1 MFLSLAQNVGLILAA
16 ALMQRFILDR
26 WPASSRRGQLMS
38 GLLFGAAA
46 VMAMSLA
53 YTLQSGIFFDART
66 VVLATGALFGGVVVA
81 LVSALVAV
89 SYRLFYLGGPGAW
102 VGVAIIITAVAAGCI
117 ARYACNRRVVAL
129 RDWQFLALGLV
140 VHLLCL
146 AWFVFLPLDYVND
159 VLLGLAPVYVP
170 LLTLATLAMSV
181 VLRELNAMRNYEQSL
196 LESRSR
202 IRYLF
207 ENAAV
212 ALYEEDFSDL
222 LAALEALR
230 ASGVDDIRR
239 YLTEWPDEV
248 ERLAA
253 LIRVIQV
260 NPAAVALFAVNSRT
274 ELLGPMN
281 HRFTDGA
288 RRMFVDEMAAI
299 WRGDKSFQAET
310 TFIRTDGSAVDA
322 IIVVPIPQTR
332 EAAQHVAVS
341 LVDMTAVRFSER
353 ELEQQKRRLEEVVGG
368 TGAGTWEWNIATG
381 ETLYNER
388 WAEIVG
394 YTLEDLQPTSLETW
408 IRLCHPEDRERSN
421 HQLSRVFA
429 REVSEYE
436 CDVRLRHRSGAWVWV
451 LGRGVVVE
459 WGPDGEPLRMSGAH
473 LDITAR
479 KQAEQ
484 HAEHLATLR
493 GMLLRCHAGLVGAVN
508 EKALFARTTATLVG
522 ERHYALAWVGI
533 PRNDAR
539 RHIDP
544 VAVAGEAK
552 RYMEGFEV
560 LWSHDPLGCG
570 PAGQVVRSGEPRVVR
585 DLALEEA
592 FTPWSERASREGLRG
607 MIVVPVA
614 RGDNEPPGI
623 LCLYSRSSGA
633 FDDEEQ
639 VLLTQLGSCL
649 SLAWR
654 SLRLEQERPLMACD
668 PAATVHET

>member
-26 WPASSRRGQLMS
+26 WPASSRRGQVMS

-53 YTLQSGIFFDART
+53 YTLQSGVFFDART

-81 LVSALVAV
+81 LVSALVAIA
-89 SYRLFYLGGPGAW
+89 YRLFYLGGPGAW
-102 VGVAIIITAVAAGCI
+102 VGVAVIITAVAAGCI

-170 LLTLATLAMSV
+170 LLTLATLAMSL

-230 ASGVDDIRR
+230 ASGVDDIRC
-239 YLTEWPDEV
+239 YLNEWPDEV
-248 ERLAA
+248 ERLAT

-281 HRFTDGA
+281 HRFTEGA

-310 TFIRTDGSAVDA
+310 TLMRRDGSAVDA

-341 LVDMTAVRFSER
+341 LVDMTTVRFSER
-353 ELEQQKRRLEEVVGG
+353 ELEQQKQRLEEVVRG

-381 ETLYNER
+381 ETVYNER
-388 WAEIVG
+388 WANMLG
-394 YTLEDLQPTSLETW
+394 YALDDLLPTTLETW
-408 IRLCHPEDRERSN
+408 TRLSHPEDRERSN
-421 HQLSRVFA
+421 HELSRVFA
-429 REVSEYE
+429 RESREYE
-436 CDVRLRHRSGAWVWV
+436 CDVRLRHRSGAWIWV

-479 KQAEQ
+479 KQAQ
-484 HAEHLATLR
+484 QGAEHLATLR
-493 GMLLRCHAGLVGAVN
+493 GMLLRCHAGLVGAAK
-508 EKALFARTTATLVG
+508 EEALFARTTATLVG
-522 ERHYALAWVGI
+522 ERHYALAWMGI

-544 VAVAGEAK
+544 VAVAGEATG
-552 RYMEGFEV
+552 YMDGFEV

-592 FTPWSERASREGLRG
+592 FTPWSERAAREGLRA
-607 MIVVPVA
+607 MMAVPVA
-614 RGDNEPPGI
+614 RDDNEPPAV
-623 LCLYSRSSGA
+623 LCLYSRSSQA
-633 FDDEEQ
+633 FDDDEQ
-639 VLLTQLGSCL
+639 VLLAQLGCSL

-654 SLRLEQERPLMACD
+654 SLRLEQKRSHDACD
-668 PAATVHET
+668 SVTIADET